1 MELSVCM
8 AAKVDEIDYA
18 VLAEELGYARVWVA
32 DSPMLWSDCFTTM
45 GLIAKSTSRIGIGTG
60 VAVAGLR
67 LAPVTAAAHATVN
80 RLAPGRVFCGIGS
93 GNTAMRILGRKPMS
107 IARFDEYL
115 TELRPLLDGEEAT
128 LRDGRTVLPTRHVMQ
143 DAGFVAFQPRMPMYV
158 SAFGP
163 KSMAV
168 AARHGDGV
176 VLGGVNRAEDVK
188 TVWQLLTAVAQ
199 KTGRTLDRSTFRT
212 TLLGTM
218 VVLEPGEAVDSD
230 RVKAECG
237 AYAMAVVHYVYEQ
250 WRQYGQAPPDA
261 FAGIWDDYSAMI
273 ARVPE
278 ERRHLRIHL
287 GHNCWV
293 EPEEERFLTKE
304 VIEAGCIVGTA
315 PQLAERLTA
324 MSAAGLDEIMIL
336 PTLAT
341 KEKVLRDIA
350 AKVAPLLPT
359 PPEVR

>member
-8 AAKVDEIDYA
+8 AAQVDEIDYA
-18 VLAEELGYARVWVA
+18 VLAEELGYARIWVA
-32 DSPMLWSDCFTTM
+32 DSPMLWSDCYTTM
-45 GLIAKSTSRIGIGTG
+45 GLIARATSRIGIGTG

-107 IARFDEYL
+107 VARFDEYL
-115 TELRPLLDGEEAT
+115 TELRPLLDGDESM
-128 LRDGRTVLPTRHVMQ
+128 LREGSTVLPTRHVMQ
-143 DAGFVAFQPRMPMYV
+143 EAGFVAFEPRMPMYV

-163 KSMAV
+163 KSMAL

-176 VLGGVNRAEDVK
+176 VLGGVNQPEDVK
-188 TVWQLLTAVAQ
+188 TVWQLLSAGAQ
-199 KTGRTLDRSTFRT
+199 KAGRTLDRSNFRT

-250 WRQYGQAPPDA
+250 SRQYGQTPPDA
-261 FAGIWDDYSAMI
+261 FAGIWDEYAAMI

-304 VIEAGCIVGTA
+304 VIDAGCIVGTA
-315 PQLAERLTA
+315 TQLVDRLAA
-324 MSAAGLDEIMIL
+324 MDEAGLDEIMIL

-341 KEKVLRDIA
+341 KEKVLRDVA
-350 AKVAPLLPT
+350 TKVAPRLRKPL
-359 PPEVR
+359 EVH